1 MKIILLIFM
10 LSITLP
16 TIAIA
21 QQPSDHAQAMDDQ
34 LAMMSQRLQLTE
46 EQQVLVEPILMAH
59 FEDSRAIM
67 ESYGFSPKGASGKK
81 LDMRKMKA
89 MSEELQPIRTQA
101 ERELSAVLTDEQ
113 MTEYREI
120 QDENR
125 AKMRGEIQRRMG
137 W

>member
-1 MKIILLIFM
+1 
-10 LSITLP
+10 
-16 TIAIA
+16 
-21 QQPSDHAQAMDDQ
+21 MDDQ

-101 ERELSAVLTDEQ
+101 ERELSAVLTDQQ
-113 MTEYREI
+113 MNEYRDI

-125 AKMRGEIQRRMG
+125 ARMRREIQRRMG